1 MAFDSSAAPTRLS
14 AAHWRKVLAPYR
26 GAQHSRS
33 LAEIALTVLPLGGFC
48 LAAVLLVAN
57 GVWLGLLLAVP
68 AAAFLVR
75 LFMLQHDCGHGSLF
89 VSRSVNDAVGRVLG
103 VLTLTPY
110 GYWQASHANHHGT
123 SGNLDRRELGAIELM
138 TVEEYQARS
147 PLGRFLY
154 RFYRHPLVLFAIGP
168 AYMFFLQ
175 HRLPI
180 GMMGDR
186 KAWVSVMGANLGIAL
201 FLTAG
206 ILVFG
211 AVPFLAVYGVTV
223 FLASATG
230 VWLFYV
236 QHQFE
241 QTTWARQGTWN
252 LHDAA
257 LHGSSFYD
265 LPQPL
270 AWLTANIGVHHVHH
284 LHSRIPFYRLGDA
297 LRDHPELRECS
308 RLGLRESLRCARLT
322 LWDEAAGRMVG
333 FGDLREPARG

>member
-1 MAFDSSAAPTRLS
+1 MAFDSSAPTGRLS
-14 AAHWRKVLAPYR
+14 AAHWRKVLAVYR
-26 GAQHSRS
+26 APQLARS
-33 LAEIALTVLPLGGFC
+33 LGEIALTILPLAGFA
-48 LAAVLLVAN
+48 LAATLLVAN
-57 GVWLGLLLAVP
+57 GIWLGLLLSIP

-89 VSRSVNDAVGRVLG
+89 ASRGLNDAFGRVLG

-138 TVEEYQARS
+138 TVEEYQSRS
-147 PLGRFLY
+147 TVGRFLY
-154 RFYRHPLVLFAIGP
+154 RFYRHPMVLFAIGP

-180 GMMGDR
+180 GMMADR
-186 KAWVSVMGANLGIAL
+186 KAWISVMGTNLGMAL
-201 FLTAG
+201 VLATG

-211 AVPFLAVYGVTV
+211 AVPFLAVYGGTV
-223 FLASATG
+223 FLAAAAG

-241 QTTWARQGTWN
+241 QTSWARQESWN
-252 LHDAA
+252 LHEAA
-257 LHGSSFYD
+257 LNGSSFYD
-265 LPQPL
+265 LPRPL

-297 LRDHPELRECS
+297 LKDYPELRGYS
-308 RLGLRESLRCARLT
+308 RLGMRESLSCARLT
-322 LWDEAAGRMVG
+322 LWDEAAGRMIG
-333 FGDLREPARG
+333 FRELRQPA

>member
-1 MAFDSSAAPTRLS
+1 MAFDSTAPTGRLS
-14 AAHWRKVLAPYR
+14 AAHWRKTLAAYR
-26 GAQHSRS
+26 GPQLSRS
-33 LAEIALTVLPLGGFC
+33 LAEIAWTVLPLSGFA
-48 LAAVLLVAN
+48 LAATLLVAN
-57 GVWLGLLLAVP
+57 GIWLGLVLTIP

-75 LFMLQHDCGHGSLF
+75 MFMLQHDCGHGSLF
-89 VSRSVNDAVGRVLG
+89 ASREVNDAVGRVLG

-110 GYWQASHANHHGT
+110 GYWQSSHANHHGT

-138 TVEEYQARS
+138 TVEEYKSRS

-180 GMMGDR
+180 GMMADR
-186 KAWVSVMGANLGIAL
+186 KAWISVMGANLGIAAVIA
-201 FLTAG
+201 AG
-206 ILVFG
+206 IAVFG
-211 AVPFLAVYGVTV
+211 AVPFLAVYGATV
-223 FLASATG
+223 FLAAAAG

-241 QTTWARQGTWN
+241 QTSWARKETWN

-265 LPQPL
+265 LPRPL
-270 AWLTANIGVHHVHH
+270 AWLTANIGVHHIHH

-297 LRDHPELRECS
+297 LKDYPELRGYS
-308 RLGLRESLRCARLT
+308 RLGLRESLGCARLT
-322 LWDEAAGRMVG
+322 LWDETAGRMVG
-333 FGDLREPARG
+333 FRELARAA